1 VSQYTITLTNPEGV
15 AVTYDVPGKRAA
27 RKKARQLRFERTL
40 HVGTVLSLPVPDEGI
55 TEVYTNVGGSTVW
68 TWKTTPLE
76 TPKRAGRTRRPP
88 KADLGELYRLVS
100 TSVRVASALTAAT
113 GVECGDL
120 DFSRV
125 GLPWDRSDIGAPR
138 LRFLSGGQAS
148 FTCYPDRFVEHE
160 GWALAVRRGGTTTHT
175 FALRLQD
182 EVPSAALAPLT
193 KGKIEAAMGFPQGA
207 EGQ

>member
-1 VSQYTITLTNPEGV
+1 MSQYTITATNAEGV
-15 AVTYDVPGKRAA
+15 SIPYVIDGKRAA
-27 RKKARQLRFERTL
+27 RRKLRELRRENA
-40 HVGTVLSLPVPDEGI
+40 HHGGVVLCLPVPDEGI
-55 TEVYTNVGGSTVW
+55 TEVWTNVGGSVVW
-68 TWKTTPLE
+68 KSSTTE
-76 TPKRAGRTRRPP
+76 TPRVPAGRRA
-88 KADLGELYRLVS
+88 KADMGELYRLVS

-182 EVPSAALAPLT
+182 EVPSAAALAPLT